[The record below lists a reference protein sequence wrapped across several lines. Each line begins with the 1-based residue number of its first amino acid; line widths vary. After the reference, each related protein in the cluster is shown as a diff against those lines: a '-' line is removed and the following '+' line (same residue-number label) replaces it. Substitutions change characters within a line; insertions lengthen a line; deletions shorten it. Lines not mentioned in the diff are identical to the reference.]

1 MSKTLVS
8 SLKSAPLV
16 SSPLRFWH
24 RGQVMNPGN
33 VPPDRTLLDLLRE
46 DLRAAEEA
54 RIQGR
59 KRDMYKALGR
69 AAGMDVETMEREA
82 EAERAAEAAA
92 AKRRLDANARALA
105 TEGPGQ

>member
-46 DLRAAEEA
+46 DLRLSATKE
-54 RIQGR
+54 GC
-59 KRDMYKALGR
+59 
-69 AAGMDVETMEREA
+69 AAGDCGACTVVVAEAVEA
-82 EAERAAEAAA
+82 EAVAEAGV
-92 AKRRLDANARALA
+92 LVVLA
-105 TEGPGQ
+105 MVVGLYPL